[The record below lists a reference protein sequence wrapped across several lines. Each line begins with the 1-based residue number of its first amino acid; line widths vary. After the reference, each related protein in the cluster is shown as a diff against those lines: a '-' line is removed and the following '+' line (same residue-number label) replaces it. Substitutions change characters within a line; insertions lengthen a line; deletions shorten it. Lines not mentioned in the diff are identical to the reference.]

1 MKSRKPA
8 PSSTLCCLLRAS
20 YTCSVTSV
28 EVENEQFATSSH
40 SDRSRHIVA
49 FCDNLVAE
57 IWLGEHRQWTESEA
71 SCIVL

>member
-28 EVENEQFATSSH
+28 EVENEKFATGSH

-49 FCDNLVAE
+49 FCD
-57 IWLGEHRQWTESEA
+57 
-71 SCIVL
+71 